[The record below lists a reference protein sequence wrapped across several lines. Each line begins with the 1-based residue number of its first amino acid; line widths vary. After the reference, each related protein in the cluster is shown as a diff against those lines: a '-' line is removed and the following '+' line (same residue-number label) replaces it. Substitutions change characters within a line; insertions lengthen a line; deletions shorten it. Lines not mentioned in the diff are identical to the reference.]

1 MWIHVCR
8 SNPLSI
14 IIGMEGIAYGSFRA
28 ELGFGVGVFNQDLSK
43 MSLVFCSMVIA
54 SELF

>member
-14 IIGMEGIAYGSFRA
+14 IIGMEGIAYGSFHA

-43 MSLVFCSMVIA
+43 MSLSSVR
-54 SELF
+54 